1 MWGFFIGNDIYI
13 KVKTMAQTQVWI
25 TNSTDYNLTI
35 DGSGVGNSIVGPK
48 SATRILSDEPTNAK
62 NLLFWSQP
70 NVYYMEGNITFG
82 SSSGVYV
89 DRGDLPNDD
98 QSIKLQINI
107 GDAQWVQSTNGGNN
121 LLTPSEFS
129 NGGDI
134 TLIFY

>member
-1 MWGFFIGNDIYI
+1 
-13 KVKTMAQTQVWI
+13 
-25 TNSTDYNLTI
+25 
-35 DGSGVGNSIVGPK
+35 
-48 SATRILSDEPTNAK
+48 
-62 NLLFWSQP
+62 
-70 NVYYMEGNITFG
+70 
-82 SSSGVYV
+82 V

-107 GDAQWVQSTNGGNN
+107 GDTQWIQSTNGGNN